1 MLFSGTKLSDLSI
14 TSLLL
19 ILVGFVSLGVSI
31 YFFIDLTNSIL
42 QKEKFAIDQQA
53 FDVVRDASFGGADP
67 LAKGISKAGSV
78 IFMVVVSLI
87 LAIYLLFFSPFSR
100 WVGIYFILAMG
111 GVSGLTAGLKS
122 FSSRDRPVFKGDYHG
137 ATSSFPSGHASGAL
151 VFYGFIIY
159 LFVISKLDPKWK
171 WGINIILALI
181 AILVGISRVYL
192 GVHFFTDVI
201 AGYLFGIAWL
211 LICLTALEVTLWHQR
226 RRQMLS

>member
-1 MLFSGTKLSDLSI
+1 MLFSGTKMSDLSI
-14 TSLLL
+14 TSILL
-19 ILVGFVSLGVSI
+19 IVVGFVSLGVSI

-42 QKEKFAIDQQA
+42 QKEKFAVDQQA
-53 FDVVRDASFGGADP
+53 FDLVRATSFGGAEP

-78 IFMVVVSLI
+78 IFMVIVSLI
-87 LAIYLLFFSPFSR
+87 LAVYLLFFSPFSR
-100 WVGIYFILAMG
+100 WVGVYFILAMG

-159 LFVISKLDPKWK
+159 LFAISKLEPKWK
-171 WGINIILALI
+171 WGINVVLALI
-181 AILVGISRVYL
+181 AILIGISRVYL
-192 GVHFFTDVI
+192 GVHFFTDVV

-211 LICLTALEVTLWHQR
+211 LLCLTALEVTLWHQR
-226 RRQMLS
+226 RRQRLS